1 MVELHPLEFR
11 RERFDW
17 GRTYVMGVVNAT
29 PDSFSDGNLWLD
41 TSAAVAR
48 AVELKAAGA
57 DLVDIGGESTR
68 PGAMPVPAAEEIARV
83 VPVIRALR
91 DVAVVSIDTYKSEV
105 AAAAIDAGAEIVND
119 VSGGALDPQLLR
131 VAARSNAYLILGHL
145 RGSPQDMT
153 QHARYDDVVRE
164 VRNELG
170 RRIEAA
176 VAAGNSLT
184 RLMIDPGLG
193 FAKTA
198 EHSLTLLARLRELHA
213 LGLPVV
219 VGASRKSFLGRVT
232 GRDIGGRELATAAA
246 DAVAIINGAHIVR
259 VHDVAAQRDAVL
271 VADAITRAAVGSDGG
286 GRAG

>member
-41 TSAAVAR
+41 APAAVAR

-57 DLVDIGGESTR
+57 DLVDVGGESTR
-68 PGAMPVPAAEEIARV
+68 PGAMPVPVGEEIARV

-91 DVAVVSIDTYKSEV
+91 DVAVVSIDTYKSDV

-119 VSGGALDPQLLR
+119 VSGGLLDPELLR
-131 VAARSNAYLILGHL
+131 VTARSNAYLILGHL
-145 RGSPQDMT
+145 RGSPTDMT
-153 QHARYDDVVRE
+153 QHARYDDVVQE
-164 VRNELG
+164 VRDELG
-170 RRIEAA
+170 RCIEAA
-176 VAAGNSLT
+176 VEAGNSLT
-184 RLMIDPGLG
+184 RLLIDPGLG

-198 EHSLTLLARLRELHA
+198 EHSLTLLARLRELHS
-213 LGLPVV
+213 LGLPIV
-219 VGASRKSFLGRVT
+219 VGTSRKSFLGRVT
-232 GRDIGGRELATAAA
+232 GRDVGARELATAAA
-246 DAVAIINGAHIVR
+246 DAAAIINGAHIVR

-271 VADAITRAAVGSDGG
+271 VADAIA
-286 GRAG
+286 RAG